1 MAGKIGSVEERVE
14 EVWVDTLDAIDVKAK
29 EITSEYLKVTGK
41 LEGKIADIE
50 RLYVKEA
57 EIGSI
62 IANQITTNGIAAK
75 NIILDGWRCGRVSA
89 LISIHSHTTTAE
101 AITSVKIV
109 KKGLGY
115 DVVTSKGDFV
125 TSVGLVNATS
135 KPVVG
140 VNR

>member
-1 MAGKIGSVEERVE
+1 ME

-62 IANQITTNGIAAK
+62 IADKIKTSTLAANQ
-75 NIILDGWRCGRVSA
+75 IILDGWKCGR
-89 LISIHSHTTTAE
+89 
-101 AITSVKIV
+101 
-109 KKGLGY
+109 
-115 DVVTSKGDFV
+115 
-125 TSVGLVNATS
+125 
-135 KPVVG
+135 
-140 VNR
+140 